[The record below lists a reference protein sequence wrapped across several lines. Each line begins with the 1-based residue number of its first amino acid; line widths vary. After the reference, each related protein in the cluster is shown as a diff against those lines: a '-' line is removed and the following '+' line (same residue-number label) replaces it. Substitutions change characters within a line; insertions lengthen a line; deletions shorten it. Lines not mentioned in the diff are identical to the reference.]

1 MPAGSYGLMPAA
13 GQPRPAGPA
22 GSGTWPVRSGL
33 VPPRAEGFI
42 ARTESVPGLE
52 AALVPGASVVLAGGG
67 AAGGVRDLAGAC
79 GKTQLAAYLAGSL
92 RRSRG
97 VDLLAWVAA
106 AGRASVLSGYGQ
118 AAAQLGLDH
127 GGDGEAVAAR
137 FLAWLSG
144 TSRPW
149 LVVLDDLRDAAD
161 LDGLMPAGLAGRVLV
176 TAADTA
182 AVPAGHRM
190 RVLAVPGFSTREA
203 LNYLSGR
210 LTTDPDQRSG
220 AIGLASELAG
230 EPAALAQAAAVI
242 VSSGIRCREYRDC
255 FARRRAQLAA
265 AGTGPLPA
273 AAVTW
278 ILSAEHA
285 GQLAPQ
291 GGTWPQLALAALL
304 GGQAGPGT
312 VFTASATCQYL
323 NSEGVSAA
331 DPGAAWSAVR
341 ALQRAGL
348 LAVDAA
354 GTPPA
359 VWVSPALQA
368 VVRAAAPPDLLNRA
382 ARAAADALAEV
393 WPAGQPRSW
402 LAAALRSCAASLRQ
416 AAGDALWDVGGC
428 HRLLLAAGH
437 SLDAAG
443 LTGPA
448 VTWWRELAADSDRLL
463 GPGHPGTVLAGGLL
477 AGALLAAGQA
487 AEALTWSRWVAAGR
501 ADVLGPDHPGTIAA
515 EVSLGRA
522 LVAAGQPGDA
532 VLVLEQ
538 ATSHSERVHG
548 PDDPD
553 TLAARDEYAAA
564 CLAAGK
570 TGEAIRCY
578 QRSLAGRER
587 QDGPEDPATLD
598 ARLALAG
605 ALLAAGKTREAIAQ
619 HTTVLAGRERA
630 LGADHPGT
638 LAARAALAAAYDA
651 AGQMSNALALHQQT
665 CAAYERVFGGDHPD
679 TLARRADLAH
689 AYAAAGQ
696 AGEAVT
702 LLRESITRSEQA
714 LSPGDPLTRQ
724 LRQALADITA
734 EMTAG

>member
-1 MPAGSYGLMPAA
+1 MPARSYGLTPAA
-13 GQPRPAGPA
+13 GQPQAGP
-22 GSGTWPVRSGL
+22 GRSGTWPVRSGR
-33 VPPRAEGFI
+33 VPPCAEGFI
-42 ARTESVPGLE
+42 ARAETVPGLE
-52 AALVPGASVVLAGGG
+52 AALVPGASVALVGGG
-67 AAGGVRDLAGAC
+67 AAGGVRGWPGGC
-79 GKTQLAAYLAGSL
+79 GKTQFAAHLAGRLL
-92 RRSRG
+92 RSPG

-106 AGRASVLSGYGQ
+106 ASRASVLSGYGQ

-127 GGDGEAVAAR
+127 GGDAEAVAAR
-137 FLAWLSG
+137 FLAWLEG

-161 LDGLMPAGLAGRVLV
+161 LDGLMPAGTAGRVLI

-182 AVPAGHRM
+182 AVPAEHRM
-190 RVLAVPGFSTREA
+190 QVLPVPAFSTREA

-210 LTTDPDQRSG
+210 LTADPDQRSG
-220 AIGLASELAG
+220 AIGLAGELGG

-242 VSSGIRCREYRDC
+242 VSSGIRCREYRDH

-265 AGTGPLPA
+265 ASAGPLPA

-285 GQLAPQ
+285 GQLAPE

-304 GGQAGPGT
+304 DGQAVPGT

-323 NSEGVSAA
+323 KSEGVSAA
-331 DPGAAWSAVR
+331 DPKAAWSAVL
-341 ALQRAGL
+341 ALERAGL
-348 LAVDAA
+348 LAIDAA

-359 VWVSPALQA
+359 VWVSPPLQGF
-368 VVRAAAPPDLLNRA
+368 VRAAAPPDLLHRA
-382 ARAAADALAEV
+382 ARAAADALAQV

-402 LAAALRSCAASLRQ
+402 LAAALRSSAASLRQ
-416 AAGDALWDVGGC
+416 ATGDALWDAGGC

-448 VTWWRELAADSDRLL
+448 VTWWRELAAGSHRLL
-463 GPGHPGTVLAGGLL
+463 GPGHPDTVLAGGLL
-477 AGALLAAGQA
+477 ADALLAAGQT
-487 AEALTWSRWVAAGR
+487 AEALTWFRWVLAGR

-522 LVAAGQPGDA
+522 LVAVGQPGDA
-532 VLVLEQ
+532 VPVLEQ
-538 ATSHSERVHG
+538 ATSHSERVRG
-548 PDDPD
+548 PSDAG
-553 TLAARDEYAAA
+553 TVAARDEYAAA

-570 TGEAIRCY
+570 TGEAMRCY
-578 QRSLAGRER
+578 QRSLADCER
-587 QDGPEDPATLD
+587 LHGPDHPATLT
-598 ARLALAG
+598 ARLQLAG
-605 ALLAAGKTREAIAQ
+605 ACLAAGKTRDAVAQ
-619 HTTVLAGRERA
+619 HKKVLAGRERA

-651 AGQMSNALALHQQT
+651 AGQMGNALALHQET
-665 CAAYERVFGGDHPD
+665 CAGYERVFGGDHPD

-689 AYAAAGQ
+689 AYSAAGQ

-702 LLRESITRSEQA
+702 LLRDTITRSEQT
-714 LSPGDPLTRQ
+714 LSPGDPLTQ
-724 LRQALADITA
+724 TLRQILAGITA
-734 EMTAG
+734 EMTAR